1 MKIILKF
8 HILDNKNYYKFK
20 KNKINK
26 FISYIKKF
34 KFKYLLKRLFI

>member
-8 HILDNKNYYKFK
+8 HILDNKKYYKLK
-20 KNKINK
+20 KKINK
-26 FISYIKKF
+26 FILYIKKF